1 MRDKLKLSV
10 IFTVILLTMAAM
22 MQYGISDKP
31 LPPGRG
37 FSYWGIAIVLA
48 AAIGLVVIILVF
60 LGWVD
65 PFDRLKYKM
74 GVKSI
79 LGNGMLIIGAIGF
92 LALTM
97 LLKPGAER
105 MPTNQTSNATANM
118 TANVTKPVGPLIN
131 PGNASG
137 LKTSGNPPAVG
148 LDMVFL
154 ALIALLIVISAL
166 FAIRYYKVLALRR
179 KRKQMMERA
188 MEFDRKLDEI
198 GLELF
203 EDPRKAV
210 VEIYKNAVLWLEAL
224 GIPYQES
231 WTHWEHAEHVRLMHE
246 TFVALTRLFEK
257 AEYAPEKVTW
267 DDAKRALELYSEMRG
282 GVNASQ

>member
-1 MRDKLKLSV
+1 MRDRLKLSV
-10 IFTVILLTMAAM
+10 IFAIILLTMAAM
-22 MQYGISDKP
+22 MRYGISDKP

-48 AAIGLVVIILVF
+48 AAAGLIVIILVF

-65 PFDRLKYKM
+65 PFDKLKYKM
-74 GVKSI
+74 GTGSI
-79 LGNGMLIIGAIGF
+79 LEGILIIGAAGF
-92 LALTM
+92 LALAM
-97 LLKPGAER
+97 LFRPRASM
-105 MPTNQTSNATANM
+105 MPANQTSNATANM

-137 LKTSGNPPAVG
+137 LKTGGNSPPGG

-154 ALIALLIVISAL
+154 AIIVLLIAISAV
-166 FAIRYYKVLALRR
+166 FAIRYYKGLALRR

-210 VEIYKNAVLWLEAL
+210 VGIYKNAVLWLEAL

-246 TFVALTRLFEK
+246 TFVALTELFEK

-267 DDAKRALELYSEMRG
+267 EDARKALELYSKMRG